1 MQKAAAVLWARDS
14 LKAKRS
20 EETQSFVAG
29 SNTTGSDAV
38 GVWNVGRTFFAA
50 RLRLLITV
58 NQLIS
63 AMAEI
68 CRDETEMVERKRAR
82 REGFFLKKKKKW
94 PPAATV

>member
-1 MQKAAAVLWARDS
+1 MGKGQSPARPS
-14 LKAKRS
+14 VPRR
-20 EETQSFVAG
+20 SFVAG

-38 GVWNVGRTFFAA
+38 GVWNVGRTFFEA
-50 RLRLLITV
+50 RLPITV

-82 REGFFLKKKKKW
+82 REGGFLKIKKKKW
-94 PPAATV
+94 PPAVTV

>member
-1 MQKAAAVLWARDS
+1 MQQAVAVHWARDG

-20 EETQSFVAG
+20 EEILCRGQQYD
-29 SNTTGSDAV
+29 GSDAV
-38 GVWNVGRTFFAA
+38 GVWNVGRTFFEAC
-50 RLRLLITV
+50 LPITV

-82 REGFFLKKKKKW
+82 REGFS
-94 PPAATV
+94 